1 MISSHL
7 NSLNAIQIRDQI
19 KYQLDDIL
27 IFEDI
32 PSTNQFFLDQ
42 CILKKQVCLANS
54 QSNGK
59 GRQGKS
65 WLSPPN
71 SGLWL
76 SLQWFDNTPPPSTL
90 GLKLAL
96 ILVETLNISNLGIK
110 WSNDIVWNEKYK
122 LAGFLIETK
131 QIGTQW
137 QWIIGL
143 GLNIKMLENHQV
155 NQLWTDLYRIS
166 GKVFDRNQLA
176 AQILDNFIKILEQK
190 NYQINQAVWE
200 KYDILF
206 QKPVILH
213 FSNQS
218 SLEGIAMGISEQGA
232 LKLQINNEIKTF
244 MSGDVTTR
252 LT

>member
-7 NSLNAIQIRDQI
+7 NSLNAIQIRDQM
-19 KYQLDDIL
+19 KHQLDDIL
-27 IFEDI
+27 VFENI

-42 CILKKQVCLANS
+42 AILRKQVCLANF

-76 SLQWFDNTPPPSTL
+76 SLQWFENTPPPSTL

-96 ILVETLNISNLGIK
+96 TLVETLNISNLGIK
-110 WSNDIVWNEKYK
+110 WSNDIVWKEKYK

-131 QIGTQW
+131 QIGKQW

-166 GKVFDRNQLA
+166 GKVFDRNQLT
-176 AQILDNFIKILEQK
+176 AQILDNFLEILNKKDFE
-190 NYQINQAVWE
+190 IDQAAWK
-200 KYDILF
+200 KYDVLF
-206 QKPVILH
+206 QKPVVLH

-232 LKLQINNEIKTF
+232 LKLQINNEIKAF
-244 MSGDVTTR
+244 ISGDVSVR

>member
-1 MISSHL
+1 MISL
-7 NSLNAIQIRDQI
+7 NLEPLNVQTIRDQM
-19 KYQLDDIL
+19 KSQLDDIL
-27 IFEDI
+27 IFENI
-32 PSTNQFFLDQ
+32 PSTNQFLLDQ
-42 CILKKQVCLANS
+42 GIIKKEVCLANA

-76 SLQWFDNTPPPSTL
+76 SLQWFENTPPPSTL

-96 ILVETLNISNLGIK
+96 ILIETLNISNLGIK
-110 WSNDIVWNEKYK
+110 WSNDIVWKEKYK

-131 QIGTQW
+131 QIGKQW
-137 QWIIGL
+137 QWVIGL
-143 GLNIKMLENHQV
+143 GLNIKMPKNHQV

-166 GKVFDRNQLA
+166 GKIFDRNQLA
-176 AQILDNFIKILEQK
+176 AQILDNFIEILNKKDFEIDQE
-190 NYQINQAVWE
+190 VWR
-200 KYDILF
+200 KHDVLF

-232 LKLQINNEIKTF
+232 LKLQIKNEIKIF
-244 MSGDVTTR
+244 MSGDVSVR

>member
-1 MISSHL
+1 MISSNL
-7 NSLNAIQIRDQI
+7 EPLNAQIICDHM
-19 KYQLDDIL
+19 KYKIDDIL
-27 IFEDI
+27 IFENI
-32 PSTNQFFLDQ
+32 PSTNQFLLDQ
-42 CILKKQVCLANS
+42 GIIKKEVCLAES

-76 SLQWFDNTPPPSTL
+76 SLQWFESTPPPSTL

-96 ILVETLNISNLGIK
+96 TLVEILNISNLGIK
-110 WSNDIVWNEKYK
+110 WSNDIVWKEKYK

-131 QIGTQW
+131 QIGKQW
-137 QWIIGL
+137 QWVIGL
-143 GLNIKMLENHQV
+143 GLNVKMLENHQV

-166 GKVFDRNQLA
+166 GKIFDRNKLT
-176 AQILDNFIKILEQK
+176 AQILDSFLEILENK
-190 NYQINQAVWE
+190 NYQINQEVWK

-244 MSGDVTTR
+244 MSGDVSVR
-252 LT
+252 FI

>member
-1 MISSHL
+1 ML
-7 NSLNAIQIRDQI
+7 EPLNAQKIRESL
-19 KYQLDDIL
+19 KYQVDEIT
-27 IFEDI
+27 IFENI
-32 PSTNQFFLDQ
+32 PSTNQFLLDQ
-42 CILKKQVCLANS
+42 GIIKKEVCLANS

-71 SGLWL
+71 SGIWL
-76 SLQWFDNTPPPSTL
+76 SLQWFENTPPPPTL

-96 ILVETLNISNLGIK
+96 TLVETLNISNLGVK
-110 WSNDIVWNEKYK
+110 WSNDVVWKEQYK

-131 QIGTQW
+131 QIGKQW
-137 QWIIGL
+137 QWVIGL
-143 GLNIKMLENHQV
+143 GLNIKIPKNHQV

-166 GKVFDRNQLA
+166 GKIFDRNKLA
-176 AQILDNFIKILEQK
+176 AQILDNFIEILKNK
-190 NYQINQAVWE
+190 NYQINQEVWK
-200 KYDILF
+200 KYDVLF

-232 LKLQINNEIKTF
+232 LRLQINNEIKTF
-244 MSGDVTTR
+244 MSGDVSVR